1 MFLRTLW
8 TSFNNL
14 CTRVCSYHVHSK
26 AMPLWYLKISFW
38 DGTLWLADE
47 KTMWTNHFMPYRPVG
62 FPKEILRKWIVFAS
76 DLSFSLS
83 DSVPVPAL
91 QVLCLFSLK
100 TICISLTVFRPDITL
115 GEITCQYL
123 DVIYK
128 LWNNFKLTPHVS
140 NSLYS
145 MFGCVLV
152 YRFTKELMSHHR
164 SELLIKIPCYCFYS
178 FEYIIYITYYY
189 IYSSLGSLVF

>member
-1 MFLRTLW
+1 MARCDWLMKR
-8 TSFNNL
+8 L
-14 CTRVCSYHVHSK
+14 CGPTILCHIDLVQWS
-26 AMPLWYLKISFW
+26 
-38 DGTLWLADE
+38 
-47 KTMWTNHFMPYRPVG
+47 VG
-62 FPKEILRKWIVFAS
+62 FLKEILRKWIVFAS

-152 YRFTKELMSHHR
+152 YWFTKELMSHHR